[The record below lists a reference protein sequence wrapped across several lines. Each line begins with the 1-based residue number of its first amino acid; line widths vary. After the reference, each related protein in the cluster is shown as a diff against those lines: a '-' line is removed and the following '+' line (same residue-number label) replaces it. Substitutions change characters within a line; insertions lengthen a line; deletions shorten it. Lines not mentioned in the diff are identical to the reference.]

1 MIRGFFLSTTA
12 TRLLHMATS
21 PIRTVITGFGLITPV
36 GVGREAAWQGILAG
50 KSAVRRIT
58 SFDPS
63 GLEVQICA
71 ELQGFDAKNH
81 VDKKDRK
88 QLRTM
93 GKAIQIGFVAGSQAM
108 KDSGLTAEN
117 FRPLRLGIS
126 FGAATIAS
134 ELDELTYAATKT
146 TLPGFKEVNMKTWGT
161 DGMPMMPPLWLLK
174 YLPNFAAAH
183 VSILNNAQGPS
194 NSITM
199 GDVAGNLAIAEG
211 RRIIQRGIADI
222 MLTGGADSRT
232 NPLSVTRLQM
242 FYPLSRQ
249 NEAPET
255 ACRPFDANQTGI
267 VLGEGAGILVLEE
280 LEHARKRGATVHAEV
295 VGTGDAC
302 DYDLDG
308 TGLSRAIQAALKS
321 AQITSGD
328 VDHIIA
334 QGYGDPKLD
343 TAEAKGIL
351 AVFGRECP
359 PVVALKG
366 MIGNTG
372 AASGGIETAFSALAL
387 QSGTIPASINHAK
400 PLPSL
405 TLPVLTKTQPVSKDY
420 SLKICFSDM
429 GQCSV
434 VVLKRWR
441 GA

>member
-1 MIRGFFLSTTA
+1 
-12 TRLLHMATS
+12 MATS
-21 PIRTVITGFGLITPV
+21 PLRTVITGVGLITPV
-36 GVGREAAWQGILAG
+36 GVGRDDAWQGILAG
-50 KSAVRRIT
+50 KSAVRRIG
-58 SFDPS
+58 SFDAS
-63 GLEVQICA
+63 GLEVQIGA

-93 GKAIQIGFVAGSQAM
+93 GKAIQIGFVAGSLAM
-108 KDSGLTAEN
+108 KDAGLTPEN
-117 FRPLRLGIS
+117 FNPLRLGIS

-134 ELDELTYAATKT
+134 ELDELTHAAVKT
-146 TLPGFKEVNMKTWGT
+146 TLPGFKDVNMKTWGT

-211 RRIIQRGIADI
+211 RRIIQRGKADI
-222 MLTGGADSRT
+222 MLTGGSDSRI
-232 NPLSVTRLQM
+232 NPLSITRFQM

-249 NEAPET
+249 NEHPET
-255 ACRPFDANQTGI
+255 ACRPFDARQTGI
-267 VLGEGAGILVLEE
+267 VLGEGAGIIVLEE
-280 LEHARKRGATVHAEV
+280 LEHAKKRGATIHAEV
-295 VGTGDAC
+295 VGTGDSC
-302 DYDLDG
+302 DFDLDG
-308 TGLSRAIQAALKS
+308 TGIAQAINAALKS
-321 AQITSGD
+321 AQITPND
-328 VDHIIA
+328 VDHVVA
-334 QGYGDPKLD
+334 QGYGETKLD

-351 AVFGRECP
+351 TVFGKECP

-372 AASGGIETAFSALAL
+372 AASGGIETAISALAL
-387 QSGTIPASINHAK
+387 QSGTIPASINCDQ
-400 PLPSL
+400 PSPAM
-405 TLPVLTKTQPVSKDY
+405 TLPVLTKSRAVSKDY

-434 VVLKRWR
+434 VVLKRWQ

>member
-1 MIRGFFLSTTA
+1 
-12 TRLLHMATS
+12 MATS
-21 PIRTVITGFGLITPV
+21 PLRTVITGVGLITPV
-36 GVGREAAWQGILAG
+36 GLGRDAAWQGILAG

-63 GLEVQICA
+63 GLEVQIGA

-93 GKAIQIGFVAGSQAM
+93 GKAIQIGFVAGSLAM
-108 KDSGLTAEN
+108 KDAGLTPEN
-117 FRPLRLGIS
+117 FNPLRLGIS

-211 RRIIQRGIADI
+211 RRIIQRGKADI
-222 MLTGGADSRT
+222 MLTGGSDSRI
-232 NPLSVTRLQM
+232 NPLSITRFQM

-249 NEAPET
+249 NDHPET
-255 ACRPFDANQTGI
+255 ACRPFDARQTGI
-267 VLGEGAGILVLEE
+267 VLGEGAGIIVLEE
-280 LEHARKRGATVHAEV
+280 LEHAKKRGATIHAEV
-295 VGTGDAC
+295 VGTGDSC

-308 TGLSRAIQAALKS
+308 TGIAQAINAALKS
-321 AQITSGD
+321 AQIAPND
-328 VDHIIA
+328 VDHVIA
-334 QGYGDPKLD
+334 QGYGETKLD
-343 TAEAKGIL
+343 TAEVKGIL
-351 AVFGRECP
+351 AVFGKQCP
-359 PVVALKG
+359 PVLAIKG

-372 AASGGIETAFSALAL
+372 AASGGIETAISALAL
-387 QSGTIPASINHAK
+387 QSGTIPASINCEQPFPAM
-400 PLPSL
+400 
-405 TLPVLTKTQPVSKDY
+405 TLPILTRNKPVSKDY

-434 VVLKRWR
+434 VVLKRWH

>member
-1 MIRGFFLSTTA
+1 
-12 TRLLHMATS
+12 MATS

-36 GVGREAAWQGILAG
+36 GLGRDAAWQGILAG
-50 KSAVRRIT
+50 KSAVRRIE
-58 SFDPS
+58 SFNPS
-63 GLEVQICA
+63 GLEVQIGA
-71 ELQGFDAKNH
+71 ELQGFDAKLH

-93 GKAIQIGFVAGSQAM
+93 GKAIQIGFVAGSLAL
-108 KDSGLTAEN
+108 KDANLTPDS
-117 FRPLRLGIS
+117 FDPLRLGIS

-134 ELDELTYAATKT
+134 ELDELTQAATKT

-183 VSILNNAQGPS
+183 VSILNNAKGPS

-222 MLTGGADSRT
+222 MLTGGSDSRT
-232 NPLSVTRLQM
+232 NPLSITRLQM

-249 NEAPET
+249 NEPAET
-255 ACRPFDANQTGI
+255 ACRPFDAKQTGI

-280 LEHARKRGATVHAEV
+280 LEHAKKRGATIYAEV
-295 VGTGDAC
+295 AGTGDAC

-308 TGLSRAIQAALKS
+308 TGIAQAIHAGLKS
-321 AQITSGD
+321 AHITPGD
-328 VDHIIA
+328 IDHVVS
-334 QGYGDPKLD
+334 QGYGDHKLD

-351 AVFGRECP
+351 AVFGKQCP

-366 MIGNTG
+366 IIGNTG

-387 QSGTIPASINHAK
+387 QSGTVPASINCEN
-400 PLPSL
+400 PWPTL
-405 TLPVLTKTQPVSKDY
+405 TLPVLTKSQPVTKDY

-434 VVLKRWR
+434 IVLKRWQ
-441 GA
+441 GI

>member
-1 MIRGFFLSTTA
+1 
-12 TRLLHMATS
+12 MATS
-21 PIRTVITGFGLITPV
+21 PLRTVITGVGLITPV
-36 GVGREAAWQGILAG
+36 GLGRDAAWQGILAG

-63 GLEVQICA
+63 GLEVQIGA

-93 GKAIQIGFVAGSQAM
+93 GKAIQIGFVAGSLAM
-108 KDSGLTAEN
+108 KDAGLTPEN
-117 FRPLRLGIS
+117 FNPLRLGIS

-211 RRIIQRGIADI
+211 RRIIQRGNADI
-222 MLTGGADSRT
+222 MLTGGSDSRI
-232 NPLSVTRLQM
+232 NPLSITRFQM

-249 NEAPET
+249 NENPET
-255 ACRPFDANQTGI
+255 ACCPFDARQTGI
-267 VLGEGAGILVLEE
+267 VLGEGAGIIVLEE
-280 LEHARKRGATVHAEV
+280 LEHAKKRGATIHAEV
-295 VGTGDAC
+295 VGTGDSC

-308 TGLSRAIQAALKS
+308 TGIAQAIHAALKS
-321 AQITSGD
+321 AHITPND
-328 VDHIIA
+328 VDHVVA
-334 QGYGDPKLD
+334 QGYGETKLD

-351 AVFGRECP
+351 AVFGKQIP
-359 PVVALKG
+359 PIVALKG

-372 AASGGIETAFSALAL
+372 AASGGIETAISALAL
-387 QSGTIPASINHAK
+387 QSGTIPASINCEQ
-400 PLPSL
+400 PSSAM
-405 TLPVLTKTQPVSKDY
+405 TLPILTKNRAVSKDY

-434 VVLKRWR
+434 VVLKRWH